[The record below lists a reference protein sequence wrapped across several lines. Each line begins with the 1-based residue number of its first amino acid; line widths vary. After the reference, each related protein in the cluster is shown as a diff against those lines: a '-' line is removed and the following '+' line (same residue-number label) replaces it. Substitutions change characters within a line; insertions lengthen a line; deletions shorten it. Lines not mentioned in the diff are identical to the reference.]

1 MTAALEKLVAAGI
14 QILPAHSIE
23 NYFVF
28 ERDGFVALVERRDDG
43 FGRIGTPGLLTEKGP
58 APLVWRG
65 GSAYFV
71 AKGLEQ
77 LASAEQVEAIR
88 KFGEDLTTALG

>member
-1 MTAALEKLVAAGI
+1 MTDKLEKLIAAGI

-23 NYFVF
+23 NFFVF
-28 ERDGFVALVERRDDG
+28 ERDGFVALVERREGG
-43 FGRIGTPGLLTEKGP
+43 FGKIGTPGLLTDKGP

-77 LASAEQVEAIR
+77 AASAEQVEAIR
-88 KFGEDLTTALG
+88 RFGEDLRLALA

>member
-1 MTAALEKLVAAGI
+1 VTEILEKLIAAGI
-14 QILPAHSIE
+14 QLLPAHIE

-28 ERDGFVALVERRDDG
+28 ERDGFVALVERREDG

-58 APLVWRG
+58 APLVWKG
-65 GSAYFV
+65 QSAYFV

-77 LASAEQVEAIR
+77 PASEEQVAAIR
-88 KFGEDLTTALG
+88 RFSDDLKAALN